1 MKIIFAGTPD
11 IAIAPLEA
19 LLASRHTVIAVY
31 TQPDRPAGRGKKLTA
46 SPVKEYALRHGLT
59 IEQPE
64 NFKTQEALDRLHDYH
79 ADIMVVMAYG
89 LLLPSTVLTTPRHGC
104 INIHVSL
111 LPRWRGAAPVH
122 HAILAGDE
130 NTGVTIMQMDKG
142 LDTGPLF
149 AQESCAIDSNDTSEM
164 LYSKLALIG
173 PPLLLKVLNRIDE
186 GNITPQPQNTEFAT
200 YAHKI
205 QKSDARIDWNE
216 TTVSIDRKVR
226 AYYPAPIAFFEWQGQ
241 LLRIWAGHPVTLARP
256 HHTCGEVLNVSKNG
270 ITFATSDGAYC
281 ITCLQ
286 FPHKKPLSGHEL
298 ANAWKNHQCC
308 SIFLL

>member
-1 MKIIFAGTPD
+1 MKIIFAGTPE
-11 IAIAPLEA
+11 IAVAPLEA

-31 TQPDRPAGRGKKLTA
+31 SQPDRPSGRGKKLTA

-64 NFKTQEALDRLHDYH
+64 NFKTQEAIDRLRNYH

-111 LPRWRGAAPVH
+111 LPRWRGAAPVP

-149 AQESCAIDSNDTSEM
+149 AQESCAIDANDTSDT

-173 PPLLLKVLNRIDE
+173 APLLLDVLHRIDE
-186 GNITPQPQNTEFAT
+186 GSITPQVQNTEFAT

-205 QKSDARIDWNE
+205 QKIDARIDWHE
-216 TTVSIDRKVR
+216 PTVSIDRKVR
-226 AYYPAPIAFFEWQGQ
+226 AYYPAPIAFFEWQGE
-241 LLRIWAGHPVTLARP
+241 LLRIWAGHPVTLPMP
-256 HHTCGEVLNVSKNG
+256 HHKSGEVLHTSKNG

-298 ANAWKNHQCC
+298 ANAWKNYQC
-308 SIFLL
+308 F